1 MFTDVQRR
9 EMKGM
14 SKIIYKA
21 KYIYTE
27 EKFVKDHAILVE
39 DSVIK
44 RIEKADLLVRA
55 YPEARVS
62 DWGEVV
68 IVPGT
73 VNAHNHCF
81 QSLLRG
87 IACDRPFLEWRDNAL
102 YKFSPRLTKEHIY
115 NGAVFAFSEMM
126 KCGVTT
132 VSDFFYLHN
141 YGIESDE
148 MIIKAA
154 NDVGIRLVLAR
165 TMYDWNG
172 APSGYVETIDDA
184 VRRTRDLAL
193 KYKNDDMVNIVPA
206 PHSLHAATPEMIL
219 AGHALAKE
227 LGTKFH
233 IHVAEE
239 PFEVE
244 QVMAEHNGKTP
255 IEYLDELGVVDPSMA
270 IIHGVWLKDT
280 EIRILGEKGG
290 NLIYC
295 PSSNMFLADGI
306 TDLVAMM
313 KYGVKIGLGSDGAC
327 SNNRI
332 SVFEEMRM
340 AALLQKAKTVD
351 AMCMNYKDAFLMGT
365 KNGAEILDLPVGEIK
380 EGCKADLVAIRT
392 DVMSMQPIS
401 ESGEQLLPNI
411 VYSMQPDAIAKVM
424 VDGKLTVDNGSL
436 LNIPES
442 QVVDMVNKTISEVDY

>member
-1 MFTDVQRR
+1 MR
-9 EMKGM
+9 
-14 SKIIYKA
+14 KIFKA
-21 KYIYTE
+21 DYIYIDGE
-27 EKFVKDHAILVE
+27 FLEGQALLVKDNV
-39 DSVIK
+39 
-44 RIEKADLLVRA
+44 IEKIAGAEILTKA
-55 YPEARVS
+55 FPEADVYTWS
-62 DWGEVV
+62 DTVL
-68 IVPGT
+68 IPGT

-102 YKFSPRLTKEHIY
+102 YKFSPRLTREHIY

-154 NDVGIRLVLAR
+154 SDVGIRLVLAR

-172 APSGYVETIDDA
+172 APSGYVETIDEA
-184 VRRTRDLAL
+184 VSRTKEL
-193 KYKNDDMVNIVPA
+193 YNNYTNDDMVNILPA
-206 PHSLHAATPEMIL
+206 PHSLHAASPEMIL
-219 AGHALAKE
+219 AGYSLARE

-244 QVMAEHNGKTP
+244 QVMSEHNGKTP
-255 IEYLDELGVVDPSMA
+255 MEYLDELGVVDENMA
-270 IIHGVWLKDT
+270 IIHGVWLKES
-280 EIRILGEKGG
+280 EIKTMGDKGA

-306 TDLVAMM
+306 TDLVSMR
-313 KYGVKIGLGSDGAC
+313 KYGVNIALGSDGAC

-351 AMCMNYKDAFLMGT
+351 AMCINYIDAFDMGT
-365 KNGAEILDLPVGEIK
+365 KNGGEILDLPIGQIK
-380 EGCKADLVAIRT
+380 EGYLADFVGIRT

-401 ESGEQLLPNI
+401 ESKEQLLPNL
-411 VYSMQPDAIAKVM
+411 VYSMQPDAISMVVVNGKV
-424 VDGKLTVDNGSL
+424 TVDNGRL
-436 LNIPES
+436 VNIPEK
-442 QVVDMVNKTISEVDY
+442 QVVELVQKTIKEMEEEPS

>member
-1 MFTDVQRR
+1 
-9 EMKGM
+9 MKTIF
-14 SKIIYKA
+14 KPQYV
-21 KYIYTE
+21 YINGA
-27 EKFVKDHAILVE
+27 FLRNQGILVN
-39 DSVIK
+39 DNVIAK
-44 RIEKADLLVRA
+44 INNADTLVRS
-55 YPEARVS
+55 YPDAGIVEWNNMVM
-62 DWGEVV
+62 
-68 IVPGT
+68 VPGT

-102 YKFSPRLTKEHIY
+102 YKYSPRLSREHIY

-141 YGIESDE
+141 FGVESDE

-154 NDVGIRLVLAR
+154 HDVGIRLVLAR
-165 TMYDWNG
+165 TMYDWTG
-172 APSGYVETIDDA
+172 APSGYVESIEQAVANTRELA
-184 VRRTRDLAL
+184 VRYR
-193 KYKNDDMVNIVPA
+193 KDDMVNILPA
-206 PHSLHAATPEMIL
+206 PHSLHAASPEMVL
-219 AGHALAKE
+219 AGYALARE
-227 LGTKFH
+227 LGTRFH

-255 IEYLDELGVVDPSMA
+255 IEYLDELGVVDENMA
-270 IIHGVWLKDT
+270 IIHGVWLKDS
-280 EIRILGEKGG
+280 EIRTMGEKGA

-306 TDLVAMM
+306 TDLVAMR
-313 KYGVKIGLGSDGAC
+313 KYGVNIALGSDGAC

-351 AMCMNYKDAFLMGT
+351 AMCLNYKDAFDMGT
-365 KNGAEILDLPVGEIK
+365 KNGGEILQLPVGEIK
-380 EGCKADLVAIRT
+380 EGFKADFVGVRT

-401 ESGEQLLPNI
+401 DSLEQLLPNL
-411 VYSMQPDAIAKVM
+411 VYSMQPDAIARVV
-424 VDGKLTVDNGSL
+424 VDGKLTVCDGRL
-436 LNIPES
+436 LNIPEEH
-442 QVVDMVNKTISEVDY
+442 VVELVNRTMREVEA

>member
-1 MFTDVQRR
+1 
-9 EMKGM
+9 MKTIF
-14 SKIIYKA
+14 KPQYV
-21 KYIYTE
+21 YINGAFL
-27 EKFVKDHAILVE
+27 KNQGILVN
-39 DSVIK
+39 DNVIAK
-44 RIEKADLLVRA
+44 INDADTLVRG
-55 YPEARVS
+55 YPDAGIAEWNNMVM
-62 DWGEVV
+62 
-68 IVPGT
+68 VPGT

-102 YKFSPRLTKEHIY
+102 YKYSPRLKREHIY

-141 YGIESDE
+141 FGVESDE
-148 MIIKAA
+148 MIIRAA
-154 NDVGIRLVLAR
+154 HDVGIRLVLAR
-165 TMYDWNG
+165 TMYDWTG
-172 APSGYVETIDDA
+172 APSGYVESIEQAVTNTRELA
-184 VRRTRDLAL
+184 VR
-193 KYKNDDMVNIVPA
+193 YKKDDMVNILPA
-206 PHSLHAATPEMIL
+206 PHSLHAASPDMVL
-219 AGHALAKE
+219 AGYALAKE
-227 LGTKFH
+227 LGTGFH

-255 IEYLDELGVVDPSMA
+255 IEYLDELGVVDENMA
-270 IIHGVWLKDT
+270 IIHGVWLKDS
-280 EIRILGEKGG
+280 EIRTMGEKGA

-306 TDLVAMM
+306 TDLVAMR
-313 KYGVKIGLGSDGAC
+313 KYGVNIALGSDGAC

-351 AMCMNYKDAFLMGT
+351 AMCLNYKDTFDMGT
-365 KNGAEILDLPVGEIK
+365 KNGGEILQLPIGEIK
-380 EGCKADLVAIRT
+380 ESLKADFVGVRT

-401 ESGEQLLPNI
+401 DSLEQLLPNL
-411 VYSMQPDAIAKVM
+411 VYSMQPDAIARVV
-424 VDGKLTVDNGSL
+424 VDGKLTVCDGKL
-436 LNIPES
+436 LNIPEEH
-442 QVVDMVNKTISEVDY
+442 VVELVNKTMREVEDK

>member
-1 MFTDVQRR
+1 
-9 EMKGM
+9 MKTIF
-14 SKIIYKA
+14 KPQYV
-21 KYIYTE
+21 YINGAFL
-27 EKFVKDHAILVE
+27 KNQGILVN
-39 DSVIK
+39 DNVIAK
-44 RIEKADLLVRA
+44 INDADTLVRS
-55 YPEARVS
+55 YPDAGIVEWNNMVM
-62 DWGEVV
+62 
-68 IVPGT
+68 VPGT

-102 YKFSPRLTKEHIY
+102 YKYSPRLSREHIY

-141 YGIESDE
+141 FGVESDE

-154 NDVGIRLVLAR
+154 HDVGIRLVLAR
-165 TMYDWNG
+165 TMYDWTG
-172 APSGYVETIDDA
+172 APSGYVESIEQAVSNTRELA
-184 VRRTRDLAL
+184 VRYR
-193 KYKNDDMVNIVPA
+193 KDDMVNILPA
-206 PHSLHAATPEMIL
+206 PHSLHAASPEMVL
-219 AGHALAKE
+219 AGYALARE
-227 LGTKFH
+227 LGTRFH

-255 IEYLDELGVVDPSMA
+255 IEYLDELGVVDENMA
-270 IIHGVWLKDT
+270 IIHGVWLKDS
-280 EIRILGEKGG
+280 EIRTMGEKGA

-306 TDLVAMM
+306 TDLVAMR
-313 KYGVKIGLGSDGAC
+313 KYGVNIALGSDGAC

-351 AMCMNYKDAFLMGT
+351 AMCLNYKDAFDMGT
-365 KNGAEILDLPVGEIK
+365 KNGGEILQLPVGEIK
-380 EGCKADLVAIRT
+380 EGFKADFVGVRT

-401 ESGEQLLPNI
+401 DSLEQLLPNL
-411 VYSMQPDAIAKVM
+411 VYSMQPDAIARVV
-424 VDGKLTVDNGSL
+424 VDGKLTVCDGRL
-436 LNIPES
+436 LNIPEEH
-442 QVVDMVNKTISEVDY
+442 VVELVNRTMREVEA

>member
-1 MFTDVQRR
+1 
-9 EMKGM
+9 MKTIF
-14 SKIIYKA
+14 KPQYV
-21 KYIYTE
+21 YINGA
-27 EKFVKDHAILVE
+27 FLRNQGILVN
-39 DSVIK
+39 DNVIAK
-44 RIEKADLLVRA
+44 INDADTLVRS
-55 YPEARVS
+55 YPDAGIVEWNNMVM
-62 DWGEVV
+62 
-68 IVPGT
+68 VPGT

-102 YKFSPRLTKEHIY
+102 YKYSPRLSREHIY

-141 YGIESDE
+141 FGVESDE

-154 NDVGIRLVLAR
+154 HDVGIRLVLAR
-165 TMYDWNG
+165 TMYDWTG
-172 APSGYVETIDDA
+172 APSGYVESIEQAVANTRELA
-184 VRRTRDLAL
+184 VR
-193 KYKNDDMVNIVPA
+193 YKRDDMVNILPA
-206 PHSLHAATPEMIL
+206 PHSLHAASPEMVL
-219 AGHALAKE
+219 AGCALAKE
-227 LGTKFH
+227 LGTRFH

-255 IEYLDELGVVDPSMA
+255 IEYLDELGVVDENMA
-270 IIHGVWLKDT
+270 IIHGVWLKDS
-280 EIRILGEKGG
+280 EIRTMGEKGA

-306 TDLVAMM
+306 TDLVAMR
-313 KYGVKIGLGSDGAC
+313 KYGVNIALGSDGAC

-351 AMCMNYKDAFLMGT
+351 AMCLNYKDAFDMGT
-365 KNGAEILDLPVGEIK
+365 KNGGEILQLPVGEIK
-380 EGCKADLVAIRT
+380 EGFKADFVGVRT

-401 ESGEQLLPNI
+401 DSLEQLLPNL
-411 VYSMQPDAIAKVM
+411 VYSMQPDAIARVV
-424 VDGKLTVDNGSL
+424 VDGKLTVCDGRL
-436 LNIPES
+436 LNIPEEH
-442 QVVDMVNKTISEVDY
+442 VVELVNKTMREVEA